1 MPVQFGVETSTR
13 GSGLYIELFKMASSA
28 SMSAM
33 IAGAVAGG
41 VVQAMSTSTR
51 ST

>member
-28 SMSAM
+28 AM